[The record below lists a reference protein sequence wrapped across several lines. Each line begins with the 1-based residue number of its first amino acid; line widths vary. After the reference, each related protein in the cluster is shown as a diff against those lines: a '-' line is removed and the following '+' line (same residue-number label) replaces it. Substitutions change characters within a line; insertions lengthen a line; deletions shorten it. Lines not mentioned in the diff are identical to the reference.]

1 MTFTAD
7 DSIQASGFSAVFS
20 TSSSPLVALPSCR
33 DKEQLVQVGGGSG
46 GVGSLQQAPGMCSQP
61 PTSLTLHPT
70 GNGNPPLSST
80 INNRLLNSVLAAC
93 CVLQV
98 SVRTRQFGSEISWVL
113 TAAGSASVQQSEVL
127 LSGGWSARGLH
138 LALQANCRQQPT
150 NATCQAGSCQ
160 LCTSNVHGD
169 WALGCLAVCLR
180 FSRAAPVRGF
190 ACRNVCH
197 SRLRTEHS
205 TLLAGPSCLY
215 TLQLPAGGQLPSSLR
230 VVLPEGSTS
239 DPYKDYRSYPSYTC
253 LAPGT
258 YTLRLYDSYGDGW
271 SGAVIT
277 VTQLVGG
284 NAAMGCE
291 LVRETCT
298 SNTRSV
304 NVQITVS
311 RCSSCVCVEGG

>member
-1 MTFTAD
+1 
-7 DSIQASGFSAVFS
+7 
-20 TSSSPLVALPSCR
+20 
-33 DKEQLVQVGGGSG
+33 
-46 GVGSLQQAPGMCSQP
+46 
-61 PTSLTLHPT
+61 
-70 GNGNPPLSST
+70 
-80 INNRLLNSVLAAC
+80 
-93 CVLQV
+93 
-98 SVRTRQFGSEISWVL
+98 
-113 TAAGSASVQQSEVL
+113 
-127 LSGGWSARGLH
+127 
-138 LALQANCRQQPT
+138 
-150 NATCQAGSCQ
+150 
-160 LCTSNVHGD
+160 
-169 WALGCLAVCLR
+169 
-180 FSRAAPVRGF
+180 
-190 ACRNVCH
+190 
-197 SRLRTEHS
+197 
-205 TLLAGPSCLY
+205 
-215 TLQLPAGGQLPSSLR
+215 